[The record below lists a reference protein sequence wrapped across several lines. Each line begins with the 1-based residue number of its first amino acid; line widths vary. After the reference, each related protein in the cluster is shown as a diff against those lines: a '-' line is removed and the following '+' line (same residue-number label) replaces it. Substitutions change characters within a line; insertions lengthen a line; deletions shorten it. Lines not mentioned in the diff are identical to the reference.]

1 MKKKLVMTILAGVMS
16 LAICTACTDTTEV
29 TTEEPAE
36 ATEEAVEE
44 EPAEEVEEEPAEDE
58 AEKEEAED
66 EGVDEEANLEAVQAS
81 LTYMGGLY
89 VNGNPDCDMEL
100 ALFRNDDGDMIA
112 IVYELGNI
120 EYGQYETEDG
130 TLEDG
135 TAYTIIKFGEKTF
148 GYYFDESLETGILV
162 DQDGNVNEALALDEE
177 EARALVTVT
186 LMGESYVEDASV
198 EEGADAEEGAET
210 EKAAE

>member
-1 MKKKLVMTILAGVMS
+1 MKKKLVMTMLAGVMS
-16 LAICTACTDTTEV
+16 LALCTACTDDTGV
-29 TTEEPAE
+29 TTEEPV
-36 ATEEAVEE
+36 EEAEVVEEE
-44 EPAEEVEEEPAEDE
+44 EPAEEEVVEEEPVEE
-58 AEKEEAED
+58 AAEAED

-100 ALFRNDDGDMIA
+100 ALFRNEDGDMIG

-162 DQDGNVNEALALDEE
+162 DQDGNVNEALALDESV
-177 EARALVTVT
+177 ARDLVTTT
-186 LMGESYVEDASV
+186 LMGESYVEESA
-198 EEGADAEEGAET
+198 
-210 EKAAE
+210 K

>member
-1 MKKKLVMTILAGVMS
+1 MKKKLVMTMLAGVMS
-16 LAICTACTDTTEV
+16 LALCTACTSGAEAPAEEAA
-29 TTEEPAE
+29 TEETVE
-36 ATEEAVEE
+36 ATEEVAE
-44 EPAEEVEEEPAEDE
+44 EPTEETAEEPTEEAAE
-58 AEKEEAED
+58 AEAED

-100 ALFRNDDGDMIA
+100 ALFRNEDGDMIG

-162 DQDGNVNEALALDEE
+162 DQDGNVNEALALDESV
-177 EARALVTVT
+177 ARDLVTTT
-186 LMGESYVEDASV
+186 LMGESYVE
-198 EEGADAEEGAET
+198 ET
-210 EKAAE
+210 AK

>member
-16 LAICTACTDTTEV
+16 FALCTACTDSTEV

-36 ATEEAVEE
+36 ATEEAVED
-44 EPAEEVEEEPAEDE
+44 EPAEEVEEEPAEEE

-100 ALFRNDDGDMIA
+100 ALFRNDDGDMIG
-112 IVYELGNI
+112 IVYELGSI
-120 EYGQYETEDG
+120 EYGMYETETGTLSDG
-130 TLEDG
+130 TE
-135 TAYTIIKFGEKTF
+135 YTVISFGEKKF

-162 DQDGNVNEALALDEE
+162 DQDGNVNEALALDESV
-177 EARALVTVT
+177 ARDLVTTT
-186 LMGESYVEDASV
+186 LMGESYVE
-198 EEGADAEEGAET
+198 
-210 EKAAE
+210 KAAE